1 MIGLYTPN
9 HPLTFGELD
18 AEGLDHPSLYM
29 TQAAKVKLLTEQSTG
44 HPKPASLDM
53 SMCQKMMHRFGAPE
67 ILLLALLVGAYR
79 N

>member
-1 MIGLYTPN
+1 MYTPN